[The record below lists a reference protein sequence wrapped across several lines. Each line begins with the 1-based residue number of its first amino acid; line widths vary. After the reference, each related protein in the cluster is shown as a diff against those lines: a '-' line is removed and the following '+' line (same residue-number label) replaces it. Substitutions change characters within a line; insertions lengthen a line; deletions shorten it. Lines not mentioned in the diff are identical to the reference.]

1 VAVRWDGRYEELDL
15 GSRFDFLSPADGVWD
30 ASSGALRFSTGPEIG
45 LGPYGIDA
53 GYLMRIDGGELRH
66 GFTIRPIMTI
76 GIASIAGR
84 YGHVFGADRGAH
96 FGEVSVLLK
105 FPIVLA
111 GDPW

>member
-1 VAVRWDGRYEELDL
+1 VVDAYCHYRV
-15 GSRFDFLSPADGVWD
+15 
-30 ASSGALRFSTGPEIG
+30 ASSVRRAESGPQPPLEG
-45 LGPYGIDA
+45 GEG
-53 GYLMRIDGGELRH
+53 IDGGELRH

-105 FPIVLA
+105 FPIVLV
-111 GDPW
+111 GEPW

>member
-1 VAVRWDGRYEELDL
+1 MAKAGGILWYGGY
-15 GSRFDFLSPADGVWD
+15 ADGVGD

-105 FPIVLA
+105 FPIVLV